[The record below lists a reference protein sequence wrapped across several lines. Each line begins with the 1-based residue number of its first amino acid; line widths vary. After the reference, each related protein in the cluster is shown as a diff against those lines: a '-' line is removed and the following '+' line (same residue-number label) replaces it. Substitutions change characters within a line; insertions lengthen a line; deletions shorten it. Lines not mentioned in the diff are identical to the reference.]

1 MSAPSAEAVTER
13 PFWELKALAEMTR
26 DEWESLCD
34 GCGKCCL
41 EKLEDEVTGEIS
53 HTDVA
58 CRLLNTHT
66 CRCGEYENRHRYVPN
81 CEVLAAGNIAE
92 FHWLPLSC
100 AYRILAEGRDLP
112 WWHPLVSGDP
122 ELVHTVGIS
131 VRGRAV
137 PEKRAGPLEHHIVTW
152 PA

>member
-1 MSAPSAEAVTER
+1 MTDR
-13 PFWELKALAEMTR
+13 PFWQHKRLAEMTR
-26 DEWESLCD
+26 DEWEALCD

-41 EKLEDEVTGEIS
+41 EKLEDVATGEII

-58 CRLLNTHT
+58 CRLLDVHS
-66 CRCGEYENRHRYVPN
+66 CRCSRYATRHRWVAN
-81 CEVLAAGNIAE
+81 CETLDAVNVHR
-92 FHWLPLSC
+92 FHWLPSSC
-100 AYRILAEGRDLP
+100 AYRLLAEGRELP

-122 ELVHTVGIS
+122 DLVHVVGAS

-152 PA
+152 SG